1 MGTILKETRQLLA
14 STLGLGDRADSFD
27 ESTPLLGSLPEFD
40 SMAVVT
46 LLAALEEHF
55 GFIAEDDEIFAE
67 TFETL
72 GSLVEFVSQKQG
84 V

>member
-14 STLGLGDRADSFD
+14 STLSLGDRADSFD